1 MDSNNIDRS
10 KLRFYKTLKGTFSRE
25 TYLDLVKNRNQHAW
39 LTRIRVSAHHLQIEV
54 GRWSRP
60 PIPPSE
66 RLCRYC
72 SDGCIDTEH
81 HFLHDCAT
89 FSLKRNCFFAML
101 DTVVPEFSQMSRQ
114 HKISTILC
122 PTNTKAAKL
131 ANKFI
136 GILFKARD
144 QIDERTPVQN
154 IVDSF
159 ATFN

>member
-1 MDSNNIDRS
+1 MHGLPESEFQPITC
-10 KLRFYKTLKGTFSRE
+10 KLRWVDGVDHLYPPLKDFVDIVVMAVLIQNITFYMIVLRSHLSE
-25 TYLDLVKNRNQHAW
+25 TAFLPCLIQLYLN
-39 LTRIRVSAHHLQIEV
+39 S
-54 GRWSRP
+54 
-60 PIPPSE
+60 
-66 RLCRYC
+66 
-72 SDGCIDTEH
+72 
-81 HFLHDCAT
+81 
-89 FSLKRNCFFAML
+89 
-101 DTVVPEFSQMSRQ
+101 
-114 HKISTILC
+114 HKCHVNTILC